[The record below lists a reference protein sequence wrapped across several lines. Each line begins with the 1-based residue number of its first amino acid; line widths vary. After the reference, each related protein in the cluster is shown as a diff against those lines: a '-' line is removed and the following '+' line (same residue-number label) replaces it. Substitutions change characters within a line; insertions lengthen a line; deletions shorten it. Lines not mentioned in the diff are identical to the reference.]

1 MPSEPQKVEA
11 GPAPSQKPG
20 ADKGGALS
28 CLGATL
34 VFALLLSGW
43 WYLDH
48 SFPLWDA
55 GSHFQDAIKYAQLL
69 RHPHLL
75 QGSFWQEF
83 LTVSFNYPL
92 TQHLIF
98 GASKALFG
106 YGRFSDALVNVLYL
120 LLLSGSLARLTRLS
134 GGSWTAALLA
144 IVLVNCYPTVAQ
156 YSHSQMLDFGH
167 ITLSCLG
174 LCSLAQWWQKKNAAN
189 TLLMCI
195 ALSLAVTAKQAALV
209 FLLVPGLL
217 VLLKTIAAKDKKA
230 LCQLLAAAL
239 CASLS
244 LLLWLIPNRES
255 LSAWRDYYTPQATQ
269 HAGPFLVF
277 FEHLWLYLTSLPH
290 LMSPLLFL
298 IWLISLGSVHKVR
311 SSVPRM
317 LLLSGMVTGIPLMC
331 VLSMNNAEA
340 RYIMPALLSP
350 ALESALLLASW
361 WQAGC
366 YGKPLKLASA
376 LTFLLSLGQYFL
388 LNFCPYPINLPE
400 KMVKLARGLTLCETD
415 LVGPS
420 FAPVPPG
427 DPWGQE
433 WLIEQIRTYEKGG
446 KCTLNML
453 PSTKELSVHTLTVA
467 FLLANY
473 PINISTFRRFTL
485 NGDVFTCS
493 PGDIDYFDWYLV
505 KDGFNGKNLAD
516 AASEK
521 AYKDLETLLAT
532 NPSFKFIAQKTLPDQ
547 STVKLYR
554 RIKRP

>member
-1 MPSEPQKVEA
+1 MASEPQQVEA
-11 GPAPSQKPG
+11 SLVPQNSRS
-20 ADKGGALS
+20 DKEGALA

-34 VFALLLSGW
+34 VFALLLSYW
-43 WYLDH
+43 WCLDH

-69 RHPHLL
+69 HHPHLL
-75 QGSFWQEF
+75 QGSFWHEF

-134 GGSWTAALLA
+134 GGSWKAALLA
-144 IVLVNCYPTVAQ
+144 IVLINCYPTVAQ

-167 ITLSCLG
+167 IALSCLG
-174 LCSLAQWWQKKNAAN
+174 LCSLAQWWQKKSAAN
-189 TLLMCI
+189 TVFMCM

-217 VLLKTIAAKDKKA
+217 ILIKTIAERDKKA
-230 LCQLLAAAL
+230 LCQLFAAAL
-239 CASLS
+239 SAAIS

-269 HAGPFLVF
+269 HVGPFLVF
-277 FEHLWLYLTSLPH
+277 FEHLWLYLTSLPA

-298 IWLISLGSVHKVR
+298 IWLISLGSVHQVR

-317 LLLSGMVTGIPLMC
+317 ILLSAMVTGIPLMC

-350 ALESALLLASW
+350 ALESALLLAGW
-361 WQAGC
+361 WQAGA
-366 YGKPLKLASA
+366 YGKPLKLAGA
-376 LTFLLSLGQYFL
+376 LTFLLCLGQYFL
-388 LNFCPYPINLPE
+388 LNFSPYPIKMPE
-400 KMVKLARGLTLCETD
+400 KLVKMARGLSLCETE

-433 WLIEQIRTYEKGG
+433 WLIEQIRSYEKGS

-453 PSTKELSVHTLTVA
+453 PSTKELSVHTMTVA
-467 FLLANY
+467 FLLADY
-473 PINISTFRRFTL
+473 PISISTFRRFTL
-485 NGDVFTCS
+485 NGDVFTCTA
-493 PGDIDYFDWYLV
+493 GDIDYFDWYLV

-532 NPSFKFIAQKTLPDQ
+532 NPSFNFIAQKILPDQ